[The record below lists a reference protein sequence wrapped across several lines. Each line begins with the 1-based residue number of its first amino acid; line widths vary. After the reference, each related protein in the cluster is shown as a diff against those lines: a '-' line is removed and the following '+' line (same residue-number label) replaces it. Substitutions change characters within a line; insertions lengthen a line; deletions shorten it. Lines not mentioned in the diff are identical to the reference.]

1 MIHDKAVQSLSTNKQ
16 RINRIHWHCL
26 IIYHYLTYHVMFADI
41 VMSRAFVLGYSLV
54 KSYAL
59 YDWPKKK

>member
-1 MIHDKAVQSLSTNKQ
+1 
-16 RINRIHWHCL
+16 
-26 IIYHYLTYHVMFADI
+26 MFADI